1 MIQRIQTI
9 FLLLAA
15 ACIFLLFAFPFAS
28 TPADIPNTAFA
39 DQVFDINDQI
49 IMLVLFVLAGALAV
63 ISIFL
68 FRNRKLQMRLTL
80 LSFFLNLAGIIV
92 SVIFYAQALKTID
105 NQQDKDELG
114 RFLPLAALV
123 FAIVAYRFI
132 RKDEKLV
139 KSMDRL
145 R

>member
-15 ACIFLLFAFPFAS
+15 ACIFSLFAFPFAS

-49 IMLVLFVLAGALAV
+49 IMLALFVLSGALAV
-63 ISIFL
+63 VSIFL

-80 LSFFLNLAGIIV
+80 LSFVLNLVGIIV
-92 SVIFYAQALKTID
+92 SVIYYAQALKTID
-105 NQQDKDELG
+105 NQSDKDELG

-123 FAIVAYRFI
+123 FAILAYRFI